1 MVRRR
6 NVSKRSSVAFTASG
20 RVSGVDVTVSRVGEV
35 TRGLAGDFNTPGAL
49 YEVLPPSSVTG
60 RVPITG
66 YLLPATFRVDGLTY
80 DLTYDVGL
88 IVDGKRQRY
97 GVTRFIAGTTVDAV
111 ATIRNPAAA
120 SVAVDGVTEAA
131 LVRLALRAT
140 IVHGYAYEP
149 GSVVDP
155 ATGDIVGKVKVGDA
169 MPAGV
174 VMGVTTGSTVIG
186 QKSGREI
193 TTTVTRR
200 TTIRKAENGA
210 SVGAGV
216 RVVALAERPVS
227 VLRFRFDSHVNDA
240 DLRLLTG
247 RRPAGRPRGEPITD
261 ADLRLLARL
270 YDKAYADPTV
280 TNVPDTVRLWLIA
293 ETNGRLTYGE
303 SWIRRQA
310 VAARKAGYLK
320 QGKRNKKRGRK

>member
-1 MVRRR
+1 
-6 NVSKRSSVAFTASG
+6 
-20 RVSGVDVTVSRVGEV
+20 VSGVDVTVSRVGEV
-35 TRGLAGDFNTPGAL
+35 TRGLAGDYNTPAAL
-49 YEVLPPSSVTG
+49 YEVLPPSSVSAG

-66 YLLPATFRVDGLTY
+66 YLLPATFRVDGLPY

-88 IVDGKRQRY
+88 IADGERQRY
-97 GVTRFIAGTTVDAV
+97 GVTRFIAGTTVDPV

-149 GSVVDP
+149 GSVIDP
-155 ATGDIVGKVKVGDA
+155 ESGHVIGKVRVGDR
-169 MPAGV
+169 MPINRV
-174 VMGVTTGSTVIG
+174 VLGVTTFERTT
-186 QKSGREI
+186 RRRTEI
-193 TTTVTRR
+193 NKPTTVPFV
-200 TTIRKAENGA
+200 AF
-210 SVGAGV
+210 
-216 RVVALAERPVS
+216 VVALAERAIP
-227 VLRFRFDSHVNDA
+227 VLRFRFDSHVDEA

-261 ADLRLLARL
+261 DDLRLIADL
-270 YDKAYADPTV
+270 YRDAYADPTV

-293 ETNGRLTYGE
+293 ATDGRLTYGE

-320 QGKRNKKRGRK
+320 QGKRNKKRGKK